1 MDSIEAFA
9 LIGVDKLFLVD
20 FSHMISWQMLDL
32 SVSRRNFF
40 GSVHLQRA
48 RRTGAPNPFV
58 SALALLARLLS
69 LATVVTVSA
78 A

>member
-32 SVSRRNFF
+32 SD
-40 GSVHLQRA
+40 H
-48 RRTGAPNPFV
+48 
-58 SALALLARLLS
+58 
-69 LATVVTVSA
+69 
-78 A
+78 